1 MNNKLWTAL
10 ISNTKPDGPR
20 LPESPELEELLD
32 RHPGASHYYK
42 EGVYNIRLV
51 TCSVDNPV
59 NPIDVTK
66 GFEQTEVDENGDEY
80 TILDTAWSTEALIEL
95 LMTHNTEQGVLMT
108 SSQATAVY
116 NVLKPE
122 VIEQGMV

>member
-1 MNNKLWTAL
+1 MNNKLWSAYN
-10 ISNTKPDGPR
+10 SNTKPDGPK
-20 LPESPELEELLD
+20 LPESAELEELLG
-32 RHPGASHYYK
+32 RHSNASHYFK

-59 NPIDVTK
+59 NPIDVT
-66 GFEQTEVDENGDEY
+66 GTNAAGEPEY
-80 TILDTAWSTEALIEL
+80 TTEDLIEL

-122 VIEQGMV
+122 VIEEGMV

>member
-1 MNNKLWTAL
+1 MNNKLWSAYN
-10 ISNTKPDGPR
+10 SNTKPDGPK
-20 LPESPELEELLD
+20 LPESPELEELLA
-32 RHPGASHYYK
+32 RHPGAAHYFK

-59 NPIDVTK
+59 NPIDVT
-66 GFEQTEVDENGDEY
+66 GYNAEGDLEY
-80 TILDTAWSTEALIEL
+80 TTEDLINL

-122 VIEQGMV
+122 VIEEGMV

>member
-1 MNNKLWTAL
+1 MNNKLWAAH
-10 ISNTKPDGPR
+10 ISNNKPGEQIQ
-20 LPESPELEELLD
+20 PESPELEELLA
-32 RHPGASHYYK
+32 RHPNAAHYFK

-59 NPIDVTK
+59 NPIDVT
-66 GFEQTEVDENGDEY
+66 GTNEEGEPEY
-80 TILDTAWSTEALIEL
+80 TTEDLINL

-122 VIEQGMV
+122 VIEEGMV

>member
-10 ISNTKPDGPR
+10 NSNTKPDGPK
-20 LPESPELEELLD
+20 LPESPELEELLA
-32 RHPGASHYYK
+32 RHPGAAHYFK

-51 TCSVDNPV
+51 TCSVDSPV

-66 GFEQTEVDENGDEY
+66 TIAITEIDEQGNMTEGFGPEY
-80 TILDTAWSTEALIEL
+80 TTAALIEL

-116 NVLKPE
+116 NALHVPTE
-122 VIEQGMV
+122 ERMV

>member
-1 MNNKLWTAL
+1 MNNKRWSAYN
-10 ISNTKPDGPR
+10 SNTKPDGPK
-20 LPESPELEELLD
+20 LTESPELEELLA
-32 RHPGASHYYK
+32 RHPGAAHYFK
-42 EGVYNIRLV
+42 DGVYNIRLV

-66 GFEQTEVDENGDEY
+66 TIAITEIDEQGNMTDGMGPEY
-80 TILDTAWSTEALIEL
+80 TTEALIEL

-122 VIEQGMV
+122 VIEEGMV